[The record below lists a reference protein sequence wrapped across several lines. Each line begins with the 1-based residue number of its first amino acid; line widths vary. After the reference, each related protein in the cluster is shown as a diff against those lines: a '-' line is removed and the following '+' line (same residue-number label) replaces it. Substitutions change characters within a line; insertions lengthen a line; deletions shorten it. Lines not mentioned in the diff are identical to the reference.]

1 MAKTRVTVNES
12 ELQLVELAKEL
23 SKLQAKRRQKAD
35 ELAALDMEIESVST
49 ELRSMVPTET
59 DRVAAAN

>member
-1 MAKTRVTVNES
+1 MAKTRATVNES

-35 ELAALDMEIESVST
+35 ELAALGMEIESVST

-59 DRVAAAN
+59 DRVAATN